1 MLAEATAA
9 ETRSFIATQDQLS
22 EMDSWIE
29 DVGVR
34 WGVAEDVV
42 FRARVCVAE
51 VAANLLEHGRAQA
64 DWDEI
69 SVTLRPSGRT
79 LAFEISDTGRAFDP
93 TGLAAG
99 AAEAPGSEAP
109 GGRGL
114 RLLRAYAA
122 SMMYRREGGRN
133 ILSLRVAPASRSALQ
148 KPAD

>member
-1 MLAEATAA
+1 MLAEAATA

-22 EMDSWIE
+22 EMDGWIE

-34 WGVAEDVV
+34 WGVAEDIV

-69 SVTLRPSGRT
+69 SVTLRPSGAT
-79 LAFEISDTGRAFDP
+79 LAIEISDTGRAFDP
-93 TGLAAG
+93 TG
-99 AAEAPGSEAP
+99 AAEAPGP
-109 GGRGL
+109 DTQGGRGL

-122 SMMYRREGGRN
+122 SMTYRREGARN
-133 ILSLRVAPASRSALQ
+133 ILSLRVVPASRGTLQ
-148 KPAD
+148 EPAD

>member
-22 EMDSWIE
+22 AMDNWVE

-34 WGVAEDVV
+34 WGFAEDVV
-42 FRARVCVAE
+42 FRARVCAAE

-79 LAFEISDTGRAFDP
+79 LAVDISDTGRAFDP
-93 TGLAAG
+93 TGT
-99 AAEAPGSEAP
+99 AEAPGSDAP

-133 ILSLRVAPASRSALQ
+133 ILSLRVAPASRRALQ
-148 KPAD
+148 EPAD